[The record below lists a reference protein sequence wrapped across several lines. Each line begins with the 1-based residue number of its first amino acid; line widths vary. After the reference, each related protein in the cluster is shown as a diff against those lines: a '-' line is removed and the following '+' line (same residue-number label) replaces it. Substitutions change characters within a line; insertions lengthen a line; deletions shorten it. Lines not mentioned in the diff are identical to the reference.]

1 MLIQRAEEQEY
12 YDEGE
17 DVEYY
22 DEEEGSKSVRKSVAS

>member
-22 DEEEGSKSVRKSVAS
+22 DEEDVGPED

>member
-22 DEEEGSKSVRKSVAS
+22 DEEDVGPDD

>member
-1 MLIQRAEEQEY
+1 MLIQRAVEQEY

-22 DEEEGSKSVRKSVAS
+22 DEEDVGPDD

>member
-22 DEEEGSKSVRKSVAS
+22 DEEDVGLED